1 MGTKNVMTIEATAE
15 TFSEGLPEWKKKVN
29 LDWLRKIH
37 ASLNNGGVWISPA
50 LGTVYTKQGD
60 GFINELK

>member
-1 MGTKNVMTIEATAE
+1 MTKNVMTIEATAE

-60 GFINELK
+60 GFINGLK